1 MLFCTV
7 LGPSYKLRPET
18 DSTSF
23 LSQQNR
29 SDYCDI
35 KTFSKRIWD
44 FQRNVSRKAQCKY
57 FNIRTLLTGADTS
70 IMVTGLPFTYT
81 GMHFLHQSKFTMQ
94 RPITMNILPSH
105 INGVLFKSTAA
116 DYDRYIAP
124 SSNENSLDGIGF
136 QTGTVLGT
144 EVINGRTNISG
155 LKSYDK
161 H

>member
-7 LGPSYKLRPET
+7 LGPSYKFRPET

-29 SDYCDI
+29 SICCDI
-35 KTFSKRIWD
+35 KTFSKKIWD

-70 IMVTGLPFTYT
+70 IMVTGLPLTYT

-105 INGVLFKSTAA
+105 INFWICVIVAKLAT

-124 SSNENSLDGIGF
+124 QLF
-136 QTGTVLGT
+136 QTRVHLTELGS
-144 EVINGRTNISG
+144 R
-155 LKSYDK
+155 
-161 H
+161 